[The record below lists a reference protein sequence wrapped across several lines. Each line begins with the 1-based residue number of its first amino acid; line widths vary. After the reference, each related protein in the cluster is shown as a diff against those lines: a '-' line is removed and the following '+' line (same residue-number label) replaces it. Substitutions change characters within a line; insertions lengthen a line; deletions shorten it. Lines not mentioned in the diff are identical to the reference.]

1 VTHSPALPGSA
12 PVDCVVVGGGP
23 VGLLTAVFLG
33 QAGLQVSVVERWPR
47 RYPAPRACT
56 IDHEALRILQAAGL
70 MADHADLFEPSQG
83 DRGGYEFRNGEGELL
98 QAIDWNRAAES
109 GWANTNGFYQPDLE
123 ATLEDLAL
131 ATPGVLIHRG
141 WTFQALT
148 QHDQGVTAA
157 VAPTEQPTEIA
168 QIRSR
173 WLIGADGA
181 NSSVRSQ
188 LGIDVG
194 DSGFEADW
202 LVVDYQPLVEEK
214 WSAFVTQYCDPAQP
228 ATAVNSGPGRRRFE
242 FMRRADMAVEEL
254 GRGST
259 AWRLMAPWGVTPET
273 ARLERHAVYTFRGRW
288 ARAWR
293 RGNAFLAGDAA
304 HLMPPFLG
312 QGLCAGLRDARALT
326 WRLGMVHGG
335 LATPAVLDTYG
346 PERAGHV
353 REIIDEAVAAG
364 RVICELDVDRAAARD
379 AEMKRLFRDPDAATR
394 EPPHPRLGEPSLTI
408 ASSGAD
414 GRLAP
419 QGQVRMADRAGLFD
433 DIVGGDWQLISRIG
447 DPAELLGDEDAS
459 WFRQIGGV
467 VADVS
472 GTGPVEDLDRA
483 YERWFSARGCEA
495 FLARPD
501 FYVFAAGLHADI
513 PRFVSRLRQALQQDL
528 AHPQGNLE
536 ERHDDNAASASKR

>member
-1 VTHSPALPGSA
+1 
-12 PVDCVVVGGGP
+12 
-23 VGLLTAVFLG
+23 
-33 QAGLQVSVVERWPR
+33 
-47 RYPAPRACT
+47 
-56 IDHEALRILQAAGL
+56 

-123 ATLEDLAL
+123 AALEDLAV
-131 ATPGVLIHRG
+131 ATPGVRIHRG
-141 WTFQALT
+141 WTFQDLT
-148 QHDQGVTAA
+148 QDDQGVTAA
-157 VAPTEQPTEIA
+157 VASTEQPTEIA

-254 GRGST
+254 GRDST

-326 WRLGMVHGG
+326 WRLGMVQRRLGDAGG
-335 LATPAVLDTYG
+335 ARQLRAGTRRARPRDHRRGGRRRPRHLRTRRRPGGGQGRRDEEASSAIPMPPPGSLRTPAW
-346 PERAGHV
+346 
-353 REIIDEAVAAG
+353 
-364 RVICELDVDRAAARD
+364 
-379 AEMKRLFRDPDAATR
+379 
-394 EPPHPRLGEPSLTI
+394 
-408 ASSGAD
+408 AS
-414 GRLAP
+414 R
-419 QGQVRMADRAGLFD
+419 R
-433 DIVGGDWQLISRIG
+433 
-447 DPAELLGDEDAS
+447 
-459 WFRQIGGV
+459 
-467 VADVS
+467 
-472 GTGPVEDLDRA
+472 
-483 YERWFSARGCEA
+483 
-495 FLARPD
+495 
-501 FYVFAAGLHADI
+501 
-513 PRFVSRLRQALQQDL
+513 
-528 AHPQGNLE
+528 
-536 ERHDDNAASASKR
+536 